1 MKSVELYAQV
11 RYAVQIEGVSRR
23 EAARRYGIDPRTV
36 AKMLAFSVP
45 PGYRRS
51 RPPARPKLDPF
62 TGIIDAILAA
72 DEARPKK
79 QRHTAKRIFERL
91 RDEHGYAGGIT
102 IVKDYVLSRRLRHR
116 EVFVPLRHDPGH
128 AQVDF
133 GEALAE
139 IAGVERKIHFFA
151 MDLPHSDACFVRAY
165 PAETAEAF
173 CDGHNAAFSFFGKVP
188 GSILYDNT
196 TLAVAR
202 ILGDGVR
209 QRTRVFSELQSH
221 YLFADRFGRP
231 GKGNDKG
238 KVEGLVGWARRNLLV
253 PVPRAASFAALNE
266 QLLEGCRR
274 RFGDRLRGHEETIG
288 ERLVR
293 DLAAFHALPPAPYD
307 ACEKKP
313 GRVSSLSLVRYRG
326 TDYSVPTAYGHRE
339 VLIRGYV
346 NEVVICCG
354 AEVIARHPRSYERE
368 DFVFNPLHYLA
379 LLEQKI
385 GALDQA
391 APLVGWDLPEEF
403 ATLRR
408 LIEARMAKRGKRE
421 FVQILRLLEVFR
433 PEDVLAAIKEAIA
446 RGAIG
451 FDAVKHLVLCRIEHR
466 PPRLDLTVYPYLPRA
481 RVATTS
487 AKAYLALLSR
497 RRGHERHAAA
507 PARPSPQGAQ
517 AADVLARI
525 RQACPAV
532 RRRGCRSPPLFAA
545 PGRTRTDRA
554 GTPDM
559 IERRIKEARFPTV
572 KSLDS
577 FDFTAIPSLN
587 KALVLELARCE
598 YIARREN
605 VIAVGNSGTGKSHIA
620 LGLGLAACQK
630 GLSVGFT
637 TAAAMVHELIEARD
651 EKRLLRLQRQLSAYK
666 LLIIDELGYV
676 PLSTTGAELLF
687 EVFSQRYERGSTL
700 VTSNL
705 PFDEWTGVFGSERLT
720 GALLDRLT
728 HHVHIL
734 EMNGDSYRLKQSKQ
748 RQHRT

>member
-11 RYAVQIEGVSRR
+11 RYAVQIEGLSRR

-62 TGIIDAILAA
+62 TGIIDGILAA
-72 DEARPKK
+72 DEGRPRK
-79 QRHTAKRIFERL
+79 QRHTSKRIFERL
-91 RDEHGYAGGIT
+91 RDEHGYCGGIT
-102 IVKDYVLSRRLRHR
+102 IVKDYVLARRLRHR

-151 MDLPHSDACFVRAY
+151 MDLPHSDACFVQAY

-173 CDGHNAAFSFFGKVP
+173 CDGHNGAFAFFGKVP
-188 GSILYDNT
+188 RSILYDNT
-196 TLAVAR
+196 KLAVAR

-209 QRTRVFSELQSH
+209 QRTRVFSGLQSH
-221 YLFADRFGRP
+221 YVFADRFGRP
-231 GKGNDKG
+231 GRGNDKG
-238 KVEGLVGWARRNLLV
+238 KVEGLIGWIRRNLLV
-253 PVPRAASFAALNE
+253 PVPRAASLAALNE

-288 ERLVR
+288 ERLVQ
-293 DLAAFHALPPAPYD
+293 DLASFHDLPPAPYD
-307 ACEKKP
+307 ACEKKA

-346 NEVVICCG
+346 DAVVISCG
-354 AEVIARHPRSYERE
+354 AEVIARHARSYERE
-368 DFVFNPLHYLA
+368 DFVFDPLHYLA
-379 LLEQKI
+379 LLEHKV

-403 ATLRR
+403 ATLRC
-408 LIEARMAKRGKRE
+408 LLEARMGKRGKRE

-433 PEDVLAAIKEAIA
+433 CEDVLAGVRQAIA

-451 FDAVKHLVLCRIEHR
+451 FDAVKHLVLCRIE
-466 PPRLDLTVYPYLPRA
+466 
-481 RVATTS
+481 
-487 AKAYLALLSR
+487 R
-497 RRGHERHAAA
+497 R
-507 PARPSPQGAQ
+507 Q
-517 AADVLARI
+517 
-525 RQACPAV
+525 
-532 RRRGCRSPPLFAA
+532 
-545 PGRTRTDRA
+545 
-554 GTPDM
+554 
-559 IERRIKEARFPTV
+559 ARFPTV

-587 KALVLELARCE
+587 KILVLELARCE
-598 YIARREN
+598 YITRREN
-605 VIAVGNSGTGKSHIA
+605 IIAVGNSGTGKTHIA

-637 TAAAMVHELIEARD
+637 TAAALVHELIEARD
-651 EKRLLRLQRQLSAYK
+651 EKRLLRLQRQLTTYK
-666 LLIIDELGYV
+666 LLLIDELGYV

-687 EVFSQRYERGSTL
+687 EVFSQRYERGSTI

-705 PFDEWTGVFGSERLT
+705 PFDEWTGVFGSERRT

-728 HHVHIL
+728 HHVRIL

-748 RQHRT
+748 RQRRT